1 MTDDQFFGS
10 IDYYNDEDRGFNL
23 CPGWSWILNE
33 KNAAP
38 RNKLRDQTRLDISSN
53 NEKENDK

>member
-33 KNAAP
+33 KNVAP
-38 RNKLRDQTRLDISSN
+38 TNKLRDQTRLWNI
-53 NEKENDK
+53 